1 MRRRQLTPL
10 LPLLACLA
18 AVAGAL
24 SLSGSATS
32 ATADTCVR
40 QPVDGPLWVEY
51 GDGAVPADVRTLFS
65 RPGVTVATS
74 GTALPRT
81 YRQRGAGTVFFVL
94 KLPQYVGQP
103 SAPADPATIEA
114 AAQALY
120 DRAVASTECA
130 MPIIALNELLGP
142 AAPLP
147 WTPEVT
153 TYRANVLGLV
163 RGLAA
168 RGARPALFVHG
179 SPIFGG
185 QAADWWRAI
194 GADADVVYE
203 SYYRA
208 TNISRLG
215 RIVGPRRMRL
225 GMRSIIRKLTAAGV
239 PRHRL
244 GVALGFQV
252 APGKFGREGLQPRE
266 EWLRYVKWNALAAR
280 QVALDERTSTIWSW
294 GWANFGPQSIDPD
307 KPAAACVYLWSRDQS
322 LCDGPGVA
330 GPAFKKSL
338 VEGPIVIPDGVECI
352 SAAGK
357 LRTSP
362 ILALARLTRDRQ
374 QALDALFA
382 RQALRKRVPVAA
394 ADLAQAEQEVVDRAF
409 GGSRTSYELALQER
423 AATRPMALG
432 ILEDELR
439 RDLIAELVL
448 AEPGKTALTWATE
461 VGAADIATAT
471 CRRDLLPGRG
481 NFPASDVRVIGA
493 VPLAARLPFLTGDL
507 EPPAAATELVATAKD
522 GVVTL
527 DWPDSAEADLA
538 GYDVYRGTAPGG
550 PYTKLT
556 PVPTP
561 HSTYADRTPPADGAA
576 VYVVRAIDSTGNSS
590 ADSPVVAPSSPAPTL
605 RHP

>member
-18 AVAGAL
+18 AGAATLAL
-24 SLSGSATS
+24 SGTATS
-32 ATADTCVR
+32 ATAETCVR
-40 QPVDGPLWVEY
+40 QPLSGPLWVEY
-51 GDGAVPADVRTLFS
+51 GDGAVPVDIRAVFS
-65 RPGVTVATS
+65 RQGVTVAAS

-103 SAPADPATIEA
+103 SAPADPATIES

-130 MPIIALNELLGP
+130 TPIVALNELLGP
-142 AAPLP
+142 AAPVP

-153 TYRANVLGLV
+153 TYRANVLGLL

-179 SPIFGG
+179 SPVFAG

-194 GADADVVYE
+194 GAVSDVVYE

-225 GMRSIIRKLTAAGV
+225 GMRSIIRKLASAGV
-239 PRHRL
+239 PRHRI

-252 APGKFGREGLQPRE
+252 ALGKFGREGLQPRE

-294 GWANFGPQSIDPD
+294 GWANFGPQSVDPD
-307 KPAAACVYLWSRDQS
+307 KPAAACVYLWSRDQT

-338 VEGPIVIPDGVECI
+338 VEGPIVIPAGVECI

-362 ILALARLTRDRQ
+362 ILALAKLTRDRQ

-382 RQALRKRVPVAA
+382 RQALRKRVPVSA
-394 ADLAQAEQEVVDRAF
+394 ADLAQAEQEVIDRVF
-409 GGSRTSYELALQER
+409 GGSRSGYELALQER
-423 AATRPMALG
+423 ATTPQMALG
-432 ILEDELR
+432 VLEDELR

-448 AEPGKTALTWATE
+448 AEPGKTALMWATE
-461 VGAADIATAT
+461 VGAADIATGT

-481 NFPASDVRVIGA
+481 NFPASDVRVIGV
-493 VPLAARLPFLTGDL
+493 VPLASRLAFLTDDA
-507 EPPAAATELVATAKD
+507 EAPVTVAEVSATSAG

-527 DWPDSAEADLA
+527 DWADGAETDLA
-538 GYDVYRGTAPGG
+538 GYDVFRGTAPGG

-561 HSTYADRTPPADGAA
+561 HSTYADRTPPAEGTT
-576 VYVVRAIDSTGNSS
+576 VYVVRAIDSTGNVS
-590 ADSPVVAPSSPAPTL
+590 APGAEVAPSAPTPSL
-605 RHP
+605 VRR